1 MPAAETTASPRNQ
14 DRPQTERLAESA
26 PSASSAPSGPSGPSA
41 PSARY
46 LGWLFA
52 AAIAAAAF
60 NLRPVVTSL
69 GPLLDQ
75 VRADLGM
82 NPSLAG
88 LLTAVPSLCFA
99 LFGFAAPAAARRIG
113 PIAVITAGMGAI
125 TAGVLARSFAGG
137 TAVFL
142 LLTALA
148 LAGVAVSNVL
158 LPVVIKRYFPEK
170 VGPMIG
176 LYSMALSAGT
186 ALAAL
191 VSVPLT
197 DSLGGDWRYGLG
209 VWAVLGA
216 LAVLL
221 WLPLLFAKRERGE
234 REGGERE
241 GGEREG
247 GAVAAAPARL
257 PITRSRTAWAL
268 AGFFGLQ
275 ATGAYVVMGWLPKIF
290 QDAGID
296 KGTSGALLA
305 VTMVIGVPVSFVLPN
320 LAARRGD
327 QRLFVVVLASCGIAG
342 YAGLMLAPAGA
353 PWAWAVLVGL
363 SNCAFPLVLTMI
375 GLRARTAGGVA
386 QLSVFVQ
393 GVGYLASVLGLV
405 LIGPIYQLTG
415 EWNWPLGFLALL
427 LVPQMLLGLRAARA
441 RHIEDEAVHPA
452 EPVEA

>member
-1 MPAAETTASPRNQ
+1 MPPAADTTTTSSPRSGE
-14 DRPQTERLAESA
+14 RPQTER
-26 PSASSAPSGPSGPSA
+26 PSVPGK
-41 PSARY
+41 Y
-46 LGWLFA
+46 LGVLFA
-52 AAIAAAAF
+52 VAIAAAAF

-75 VRADLGM
+75 VRDDLGM
-82 NPSLAG
+82 NPTLAG

-99 LFGFAAPAAARRIG
+99 LFGLAAPSAARRIG
-113 PIAVITAGMGAI
+113 PIAVITAGMAAI

-142 LLTALA
+142 LFTALA

-197 DSLGGDWRYGLG
+197 SSLGGDWRYGLG
-209 VWAVLGA
+209 SWAALGA
-216 LAVLL
+216 LALLL
-221 WLPLLFAKRERGE
+221 WLPLLIAKRERGE
-234 REGGERE
+234 RAGG
-241 GGEREG
+241 
-247 GAVAAAPARL
+247 AAAPARL
-257 PITRSRTAWAL
+257 PITRSRTAWAM
-268 AGFFGLQ
+268 ACFFGLQ

-290 QDAGID
+290 QDSGID
-296 KGTSGALLA
+296 KGTSGVLLA

-327 QRLFVVVLASCGIAG
+327 QRIFVVLLACCGIAG
-342 YAGLMLAPAGA
+342 YSGLALAPAGA
-353 PWAWAVLVGL
+353 PWVWAVLVGL

-386 QLSVFVQ
+386 QLSVFAQ
-393 GVGYLASVLGLV
+393 GLGYLISVPGPI
-405 LIGPIYQLTG
+405 LIGRIYDVTG
-415 EWNWPLGFLALL
+415 EWYWPLGFLALL
-427 LVPQMLLGLRAARA
+427 LVPQMLFGLRAAQA
-441 RHIEDEAVHPA
+441 RHIEDEAVLPA
-452 EPVEA
+452 ARVKA

>member
-1 MPAAETTASPRNQ
+1 MPAADTTASARTESRTPPAE
-14 DRPQTERLAESA
+14 RPAAA
-26 PSASSAPSGPSGPSA
+26 PAAK
-41 PSARY
+41 Y

-52 AAIAAAAF
+52 VAIAAAAF

-75 VRADLGM
+75 VRDDLGM
-82 NPSLAG
+82 NPTLAG

-142 LLTALA
+142 LFTALA

-197 DSLGGDWRYGLG
+197 SSLGGDWRYGLG
-209 VWAVLGA
+209 SWAALGA
-216 LAVLL
+216 LALVL
-221 WLPLLFAKRERGE
+221 WLPLLIARRERGE
-234 REGGERE
+234 RAAG
-241 GGEREG
+241 
-247 GAVAAAPARL
+247 AAAPARL
-257 PITRSRTAWAL
+257 PITRSRTAWAM
-268 AGFFGLQ
+268 ACFFGLQ

-290 QDAGID
+290 QDSGID
-296 KGTSGALLA
+296 KGTSGVLLA

-342 YAGLMLAPAGA
+342 YAGLALAPAGA
-353 PWAWAVLVGL
+353 PWVWSVLVGL

-386 QLSVFVQ
+386 QLSVFAQ
-393 GVGYLASVLGLV
+393 GVGYLIAVPGPI
-405 LIGPIYQLTG
+405 LIGRIYDVTG
-415 EWNWPLGFLALL
+415 EWYWPLGFLALL
-427 LVPQMLLGLRAARA
+427 LVPQMLFGLRAARA

-452 EPVEA
+452 QRARA

>member
-1 MPAAETTASPRNQ
+1 MPPAADTTTAPRSGV
-14 DRPQTERLAESA
+14 RPQTEQPRS
-26 PSASSAPSGPSGPSA
+26 PRS
-41 PSARY
+41 RY

-52 AAIAAAAF
+52 VAIAAAAF

-82 NPSLAG
+82 NPTVAG

-99 LFGFAAPAAARRIG
+99 LFGFAAPGMARRLG
-113 PIAVITAGMGAI
+113 PVAVITAGMGAI

-158 LPVVIKRYFPEK
+158 IPVVIKRYFPEK

-176 LYSMALSAGT
+176 LYSMSLSAGT
-186 ALAAL
+186 SLAAA
-191 VSVPLT
+191 VTVPLT
-197 DSLGGDWRYGLG
+197 GALGGDWRVGLG
-209 VWAVLGA
+209 VWAGLAGVALLLW
-216 LAVLL
+216 LAVLV
-221 WLPLLFAKRERGE
+221 FKRERGE
-234 REGGERE
+234 RAG
-241 GGEREG
+241 G
-247 GAVAAAPARL
+247 GAATDRL
-257 PITRSRTAWAL
+257 PITRSRTAWAM
-268 AGFFGLQ
+268 ACFFGLQ

-290 QDAGID
+290 QDAGVSE
-296 KGTSGALLA
+296 GTSGVLLA
-305 VTMVIGVPVSFVLPN
+305 LTMVIGVPVSFVLPN

-342 YAGLMLAPAGA
+342 YAGLALAPAAA
-353 PWAWAVLVGL
+353 PWVWATLVGL

-386 QLSVFVQ
+386 QLSAFAQ
-393 GVGYLASVLGLV
+393 GVGYLISIPGPI
-405 LIGPIYQLTG
+405 LIGRLYQATG
-415 EWNWPLGFLALL
+415 DWYLPLGFLALL
-427 LVPQMLLGLRAARA
+427 LVPQMLFGLRAALA
-441 RHIEDEAVHPA
+441 RHIEDEAVRPA
-452 EPVEA
+452 APAKA

>member
-1 MPAAETTASPRNQ
+1 MMVPMPPAADTTASPRTEA
-14 DRPQTERLAESA
+14 RPQTERPSQSA
-26 PSASSAPSGPSGPSA
+26 K
-41 PSARY
+41 Y

-52 AAIAAAAF
+52 VAIAAAAF

-82 NPSLAG
+82 NPTLAG

-186 ALAAL
+186 ALAAA
-191 VSVPLT
+191 VAVPLT
-197 DSLGGDWRYGLG
+197 SALGGDWRYGLG
-209 VWAVLGA
+209 IWAALGA
-216 LAVLL
+216 LALVL
-221 WLPLLFAKRERGE
+221 WLPVLIAKRERGE
-234 REGGERE
+234 RAGG
-241 GGEREG
+241 G
-247 GAVAAAPARL
+247 AAPAKL

-268 AGFFGLQ
+268 SCFFGLQ

-296 KGTSGALLA
+296 KGTSGVLLA

-342 YAGLMLAPAGA
+342 YAGLALAPAGGA
-353 PWAWAVLVGL
+353 WVWAVLVGL

-386 QLSVFVQ
+386 QLSAFAQ
-393 GVGYLASVLGLV
+393 GVGYLISIPGPI
-405 LIGPIYQLTG
+405 LIGRIYQITG
-415 EWNWPLGFLALL
+415 EWYWPLGFLALL
-427 LVPQMLLGLRAARA
+427 LVPQMLFGLRAARA
-441 RHIEDEAVHPA
+441 RHIEDEAVHP
-452 EPVEA
+452 EAARAKA

>member
-1 MPAAETTASPRNQ
+1 MMVPMPPAADTTTTPRTEV
-14 DRPQTERLAESA
+14 RPQTERPTAT
-26 PSASSAPSGPSGPSA
+26 PSPLVVG
-41 PSARY
+41 
-46 LGWLFA
+46 LFA
-52 AAIAAAAF
+52 VAIAAAAF

-75 VRADLGM
+75 VRSGLGM
-82 NPSLAG
+82 NATVAG
-88 LLTAVPSLCFA
+88 LLTAVPSLCFG
-99 LFGFAAPAAARRIG
+99 LFGFAAPTMARRIG

-158 LPVVIKRYFPEK
+158 IPVVIKRYFPAK

-176 LYSMALSAGT
+176 LYSMSLSAGT
-186 ALAAL
+186 SLAAA
-191 VSVPLT
+191 VTVPLT
-197 DSLGGDWRYGLG
+197 SALGGDWRYGLG

-216 LAVLL
+216 VALVLWTVVAV
-221 WLPLLFAKRERGE
+221 AKRERGGKA
-234 REGGERE
+234 GGP
-241 GGEREG
+241 
-247 GAVAAAPARL
+247 AADKL
-257 PITRSRTAWAL
+257 PITRSRTAWAM
-268 AGFFGLQ
+268 ACFFGLQ

-290 QDAGID
+290 QDAGVD
-296 KGTSGALLA
+296 KGTSGVLLA

-342 YAGLMLAPAGA
+342 YAGLALAPAA
-353 PWAWAVLVGL
+353 LPWVWAVLVGL

-386 QLSVFVQ
+386 QLSAFAQ
-393 GVGYLASVLGLV
+393 GVGYLISIPGPI
-405 LIGPIYQLTG
+405 LIGRIYQVTG
-415 EWNWPLGFLALL
+415 QWYWPLGFLALL
-427 LVPQMLLGLRAARA
+427 LVPQMLFGLRAAMA
-441 RHIEDEAVHPA
+441 RHIEDEALAPKVPA
-452 EPVEA
+452 KA

>member
-1 MPAAETTASPRNQ
+1 MPAADTT
-14 DRPQTERLAESA
+14 T
-26 PSASSAPSGPSGPSA
+26 
-41 PSARY
+41 SARTESRTPAAERSATSGSAKY

-52 AAIAAAAF
+52 VAIAAAAF

-75 VRADLGM
+75 VRDDLGM
-82 NPSLAG
+82 NPTLAG

-99 LFGFAAPAAARRIG
+99 LFGFAAPVAARRIG
-113 PIAVITAGMGAI
+113 PIAVVTAGMGAI

-148 LAGVAVSNVL
+148 MAGVAVSNVL

-197 DSLGGDWRYGLG
+197 NALGGDWRHGLG
-209 VWAVLGA
+209 VWAALGA
-216 LAVLL
+216 LALVL
-221 WLPLLFAKRERGE
+221 WLPVLIAKRERGE
-234 REGGERE
+234 RAD
-241 GGEREG
+241 
-247 GAVAAAPARL
+247 GAALARL

-268 AGFFGLQ
+268 ACFFGLQ

-290 QDAGID
+290 QDAGVD
-296 KGTSGALLA
+296 KGTSGVLLA

-327 QRLFVVVLASCGIAG
+327 QRPFVVVLASCGIVG
-342 YAGLMLAPAGA
+342 YAGLAFAPAGGA
-353 PWAWAVLVGL
+353 WVWAVLVGL

-386 QLSVFVQ
+386 QLSAFAQ
-393 GVGYLASVLGLV
+393 GVGYLISVPGLI
-405 LIGPIYQLTG
+405 LIGRIYDITG
-415 EWNWPLGFLALL
+415 QWYWPLGFLALL
-427 LVPQMLLGLRAARA
+427 LVPQMLFGLRAARA
-441 RHIEDEAVHPA
+441 RHIEDEAVHP
-452 EPVEA
+452 VEQAKA

>member
-1 MPAAETTASPRNQ
+1 MPPAPDTSTTATTAAASPRTGA
-14 DRPQTERLAESA
+14 RPQTEPPAPPAKYLA
-26 PSASSAPSGPSGPSA
+26 
-41 PSARY
+41 
-46 LGWLFA
+46 WLFA
-52 AAIAAAAF
+52 VAIAAAAF

-75 VRADLGM
+75 VRGDLGM
-82 NPSLAG
+82 NPTLAG

-113 PIAVITAGMGAI
+113 PIAVVTAGMAAI

-186 ALAAL
+186 ALAAA
-191 VSVPLT
+191 VTVPLT
-197 DSLGGDWRYGLG
+197 SALGGDWRYGLG
-209 VWAVLGA
+209 VWAALGA
-216 LAVLL
+216 LALLL
-221 WLPLLFAKRERGE
+221 WLPVLIAKRERGE
-234 REGGERE
+234 RAGG
-241 GGEREG
+241 
-247 GAVAAAPARL
+247 AAAPAKL
-257 PITRSRTAWAL
+257 PITRSRTAWAM
-268 AGFFGLQ
+268 ACFFGLQ

-290 QDAGID
+290 QDAGVD
-296 KGTSGALLA
+296 KGTSGVLLA

-327 QRLFVVVLASCGIAG
+327 QRLFVIVLASCGIAG
-342 YAGLMLAPAGA
+342 YAGLALAPAGA
-353 PWAWAVLVGL
+353 PWVWAVLVGL

-386 QLSVFVQ
+386 QLSAFAQ
-393 GVGYLASVLGLV
+393 GVGYLISIPGPI
-405 LIGPIYQLTG
+405 LIGRIYQATG
-415 EWNWPLGFLALL
+415 EWYGPLGFLALL
-427 LVPQMLLGLRAARA
+427 LVPQMLVGLRAARA

-452 EPVEA
+452 GRAAGPVGA

>member
-1 MPAAETTASPRNQ
+1 MTCMPPAADTTTSPRTEAG
-14 DRPQTERLAESA
+14 PQTERPAA
-26 PSASSAPSGPSGPSA
+26 PAK
-41 PSARY
+41 Y

-52 AAIAAAAF
+52 VAIAAAAF

-75 VRADLGM
+75 VRTGLGM
-82 NPSLAG
+82 NPTLAG
-88 LLTAVPSLCFA
+88 LLTAVPSLCFG
-99 LFGFAAPAAARRIG
+99 LFGFAAPMAARRVG

-186 ALAAL
+186 ALAAA
-191 VSVPLT
+191 VTVPLT
-197 DSLGGDWRYGLG
+197 SALGGDWRHGLG
-209 VWAVLGA
+209 VWAALGA
-216 LAVLL
+216 LALVL
-221 WLPLLFAKRERGE
+221 WLPVLITKRERGE
-234 REGGERE
+234 HAGG
-241 GGEREG
+241 
-247 GAVAAAPARL
+247 AAAPAKL

-268 AGFFGLQ
+268 ACFFGLQ

-290 QDAGID
+290 QDSGVD
-296 KGTSGALLA
+296 KGTSGVLLA

-327 QRLFVVVLASCGIAG
+327 QRPFVVVLASCGIAG
-342 YAGLMLAPAGA
+342 YAGLALAPAGA
-353 PWAWAVLVGL
+353 PWVWAVLVGL

-386 QLSVFVQ
+386 QLSAFAQ
-393 GVGYLASVLGLV
+393 GVGYLISIPGPI
-405 LIGPIYQLTG
+405 LIGRIYQVTG
-415 EWNWPLGFLALL
+415 EWYWPLGFLALL
-427 LVPQMLLGLRAARA
+427 LVPQMLFGLRAARA
-441 RHIEDEAVHPA
+441 RHIEDEAFHPA
-452 EPVEA
+452 AKVKA

>member
-1 MPAAETTASPRNQ
+1 MMAHMPPAADTTASPRTGA
-14 DRPQTERLAESA
+14 RPQTER
-26 PSASSAPSGPSGPSA
+26 PSA
-41 PSARY
+41 PAKY
-46 LGWLFA
+46 LGVLFA
-52 AAIAAAAF
+52 VAIAAAAV

-69 GPLLDQ
+69 GPLLDP

-82 NPSLAG
+82 SSTLAG
-88 LLTAVPSLCFA
+88 LLAAVPALCFA
-99 LFGFAAPAAARRIG
+99 LFGFLAPAAARRIG

-197 DSLGGDWRYGLG
+197 SALGGDWRYGLG
-209 VWAVLGA
+209 VWAGLGA
-216 LAVLL
+216 LALVL
-221 WLPLLFAKRERGE
+221 WLPVLIAKRERGE
-234 REGGERE
+234 RAGSAG
-241 GGEREG
+241 
-247 GAVAAAPARL
+247 APAKL
-257 PITRSRTAWAL
+257 PITRSRTAWAM
-268 AGFFGLQ
+268 AGYFGLQ
-275 ATGAYVVMGWLPKIF
+275 ATGAYVVMGFLSKIF
-290 QDAGID
+290 QDSGID

-327 QRLFVVVLASCGIAG
+327 QRLFVVVLASFGIAG
-342 YAGLMLAPAGA
+342 YAGLAFAPAGA
-353 PWAWAVLVGL
+353 PWVWAVLVGL

-386 QLSVFVQ
+386 QLSVFAQ
-393 GVGYLASVLGLV
+393 GVGYLIS
-405 LIGPIYQLTG
+405 IPGPILVGWIYQATG
-415 EWNWPLGFLALL
+415 RWYGPLGFLALL
-427 LVPQMLLGLRAARA
+427 LVPQMLFGLRAARA
-441 RHIEDEAVHPA
+441 RHIEDEAVHHA
-452 EPVEA
+452 ERVRA

>member
-1 MPAAETTASPRNQ
+1 MAHMPAAETTASPRNEAG
-14 DRPQTERLAESA
+14 PQTERPVDSA
-26 PSASSAPSGPSGPSA
+26 PSKTPSK
-41 PSARY
+41 Y
-46 LGWLFA
+46 LGVLFA
-52 AAIAAAAF
+52 VAIAAAAV

-69 GPLLDQ
+69 GPLLDP

-82 NPSLAG
+82 NPTLAG

-113 PIAVITAGMGAI
+113 PIAVVTAGMAAI

-148 LAGVAVSNVL
+148 LAGVAVANVL

-197 DSLGGDWRYGLG
+197 NALGGDWRHGLG
-209 VWAVLGA
+209 AWAGLGA
-216 LAVLL
+216 LALVL
-221 WLPLLFAKRERGE
+221 WLPVLIAKRERGE
-234 REGGERE
+234 RAAG
-241 GGEREG
+241 
-247 GAVAAAPARL
+247 AAAPARL

-268 AGFFGLQ
+268 ACFFGLQ

-290 QDAGID
+290 QDSGVD

-305 VTMVIGVPVSFVLPN
+305 VTMVVGVPVSFVLPN

-327 QRLFVVVLASCGIAG
+327 QRLFVVVLACCGIAG
-342 YAGLMLAPAGA
+342 YAGLALAPDGA
-353 PWAWAVLVGL
+353 PWVWAVLVGL

-386 QLSVFVQ
+386 QLSVFAQ
-393 GVGYLASVLGLV
+393 GVGYLISVLGV
-405 LIGPIYQLTG
+405 ILIGPIYQITG
-415 EWNWPLGFLALL
+415 EWYWPLGFLALL
-427 LVPQMLLGLRAARA
+427 LVPQMLFGLRAARP
-441 RHIEDEAVHPA
+441 RHIEDEAVRPA
-452 EPVEA
+452 AAVRA

>member
-1 MPAAETTASPRNQ
+1 MPAADTTDSSSRTETPPPR
-14 DRPQTERLAESA
+14 TER
-26 PSASSAPSGPSGPSA
+26 SASGSAK
-41 PSARY
+41 Y
-46 LGWLFA
+46 LGVLFA
-52 AAIAAAAF
+52 VAIAAAAV

-69 GPLLDQ
+69 GPMLDP
-75 VRADLGM
+75 VRASLGM
-82 NPSLAG
+82 NPTLAG

-137 TAVFL
+137 TVVFL
-142 LLTALA
+142 LFTALA

-197 DSLGGDWRYGLG
+197 NALGGDWRYGLG
-209 VWAVLGA
+209 VWAGLGA
-216 LAVLL
+216 LALVL
-221 WLPLLFAKRERGE
+221 WVPLLMAKRERGE
-234 REGGERE
+234 RADG
-241 GGEREG
+241 
-247 GAVAAAPARL
+247 AAAPVKL

-290 QDAGID
+290 QDSGVD
-296 KGTSGALLA
+296 KGTSGVLLA

-327 QRLFVVVLASCGIAG
+327 QRLFVVVLAACGIAG
-342 YAGLMLAPAGA
+342 YTGLALAPAAA
-353 PWAWAVLVGL
+353 PWVWVVLVGL

-386 QLSVFVQ
+386 QLSVFAQ
-393 GVGYLASVLGLV
+393 GVGYLISVPGPI
-405 LIGPIYQLTG
+405 LIGRMYQATG
-415 EWNWPLGFLALL
+415 QWYWPLGFLALL
-427 LVPQMLLGLRAARA
+427 LVPQMLFGLRAARA
-441 RHIEDEAVHPA
+441 RHIEDEAVHPV
-452 EPVEA
+452 EPAKA

>member
-1 MPAAETTASPRNQ
+1 MPSAADTTTPGTGV
-14 DRPQTERLAESA
+14 RPQTERPATPA
-26 PSASSAPSGPSGPSA
+26 GAK
-41 PSARY
+41 Y
-46 LGWLFA
+46 LGVLFA
-52 AAIAAAAF
+52 VAIAAAAF

-69 GPLLDQ
+69 GPLFKQ
-75 VRADLGM
+75 VQADLGM
-82 NPSLAG
+82 NPTVAG
-88 LLTAVPSLCFA
+88 MVTAVPSLCFG

-113 PIAVITAGMGAI
+113 PIAVVTAGMGAI

-186 ALAAL
+186 ALAAA
-191 VSVPLT
+191 VTVPLT
-197 DSLGGDWRYGLG
+197 SALGGDWRYGLG
-209 VWAVLGA
+209 VWAALGA
-216 LAVLL
+216 VALLL
-221 WLPLLFAKRERGE
+221 WLPVLITRRERGE
-234 REGGERE
+234 RATG
-241 GGEREG
+241 
-247 GAVAAAPARL
+247 AAAPARL

-275 ATGAYVVMGWLPKIF
+275 ATGAYVVMGWMSQIF

-296 KGTSGALLA
+296 KGTSGVLLA
-305 VTMVIGVPVSFVLPN
+305 ITMAIGVPVSFVLPN

-327 QRLFVVVLASCGIAG
+327 QRLFVVVLAGCGIAG
-342 YAGLMLAPAGA
+342 YAGLAFAPAGGA
-353 PWAWAVLVGL
+353 WLWAVLLGL

-386 QLSVFVQ
+386 QLSAFSQ
-393 GVGYLASVLGLV
+393 GVGYLVS
-405 LIGPIYQLTG
+405 IPGPILVGWLHGTTG
-415 EWNWPLGFLALL
+415 EWYWPLGFLALL
-427 LVPQMLLGLRAARA
+427 LVPQMLFGLRAARA
-441 RHIEDEAVHPA
+441 RHIEDEAVPA
-452 EPVEA
+452 GEQVKA

>member
-1 MPAAETTASPRNQ
+1 MPPAVDTTASPRTEA
-14 DRPQTERLAESA
+14 RPQTGR
-26 PSASSAPSGPSGPSA
+26 PSGSA
-41 PSARY
+41 TY
-46 LGWLFA
+46 LGVLFA
-52 AAIAAAAF
+52 VAIAVAAF

-82 NPSLAG
+82 NPTLAG

-99 LFGFAAPAAARRIG
+99 LFGFAAPVAARRIG

-186 ALAAL
+186 ALAAA
-191 VSVPLT
+191 VTVPLT
-197 DSLGGDWRYGLG
+197 NALGGDWRYGLG
-209 VWAVLGA
+209 VWAALGA
-216 LAVLL
+216 FALVL
-221 WLPLLFAKRERGE
+221 WLVVLVAKRERGE
-234 REGGERE
+234 RAGG
-241 GGEREG
+241 
-247 GAVAAAPARL
+247 AAAPGRL
-257 PITRSRTAWAL
+257 PIARSRTAWAL
-268 AGFFGLQ
+268 ACFFGLQ

-290 QDAGID
+290 QDSGID
-296 KGTSGALLA
+296 KGTSGVLLA

-342 YAGLMLAPAGA
+342 YSGLALAPAAA
-353 PWAWAVLVGL
+353 PWVWSVLVGL
-363 SNCAFPLVLTMI
+363 ANCAFPLVLTMI

-386 QLSVFVQ
+386 QLSAFAQ
-393 GVGYLASVLGLV
+393 GVGYLISIPGPI
-405 LIGPIYQLTG
+405 LIGRIYQATG
-415 EWNWPLGFLALL
+415 HWYLPLGFLALL
-427 LVPQMLLGLRAARA
+427 LVPQMLFGLRAARA
-441 RHIEDEAVHPA
+441 RHIEDEAALPA
-452 EPVEA
+452 ERVKA

>member
-1 MPAAETTASPRNQ
+1 MPPAADTTASPRTGA
-14 DRPQTERLAESA
+14 RPQTER
-26 PSASSAPSGPSGPSA
+26 PSA
-41 PSARY
+41 PAKY
-46 LGWLFA
+46 LGVLFA
-52 AAIAAAAF
+52 VAIAAAAV

-69 GPLLDQ
+69 GPLLDP

-82 NPSLAG
+82 SSTLAG
-88 LLTAVPSLCFA
+88 LLAAVPSLCFA
-99 LFGFAAPAAARRIG
+99 LFGFLAPAAARRIG

-137 TAVFL
+137 TAEFL

-197 DSLGGDWRYGLG
+197 SALGGDWRYGLG
-209 VWAVLGA
+209 VWAGLGA
-216 LAVLL
+216 LALVL
-221 WLPLLFAKRERGE
+221 WLPVLIAKRERGE
-234 REGGERE
+234 RAGSAG
-241 GGEREG
+241 
-247 GAVAAAPARL
+247 APAKL
-257 PITRSRTAWAL
+257 PITRSRTAWAM
-268 AGFFGLQ
+268 AGYFGLQ
-275 ATGAYVVMGWLPKIF
+275 ATGAYVVMGFLSKIF
-290 QDAGID
+290 QDSGID

-327 QRLFVVVLASCGIAG
+327 QRLFVVVLASFGIAG
-342 YAGLMLAPAGA
+342 YAGLAFAPAGA
-353 PWAWAVLVGL
+353 PWVWAVLVGL

-386 QLSVFVQ
+386 QLSVFAQ
-393 GVGYLASVLGLV
+393 GVGYLIS
-405 LIGPIYQLTG
+405 IPGPILVGWIYQATG
-415 EWNWPLGFLALL
+415 RWYGPLGFLALL
-427 LVPQMLLGLRAARA
+427 LVPQMLFGLRAARA
-441 RHIEDEAVHPA
+441 RHVEDEAVHP
-452 EPVEA
+452 VERVKA

>member
-1 MPAAETTASPRNQ
+1 MPPAADTTASPRTGA
-14 DRPQTERLAESA
+14 RPQTER
-26 PSASSAPSGPSGPSA
+26 PSA
-41 PSARY
+41 PAKY
-46 LGWLFA
+46 LGVLFA
-52 AAIAAAAF
+52 VAIAAAAV

-69 GPLLDQ
+69 GPLLDP

-82 NPSLAG
+82 SSTLAG
-88 LLTAVPSLCFA
+88 LLAAVPSLCFA
-99 LFGFAAPAAARRIG
+99 LFGFLAPAAARRIG

-197 DSLGGDWRYGLG
+197 SALGGDWRYGLG
-209 VWAVLGA
+209 VWAGLGA
-216 LAVLL
+216 LALVL
-221 WLPLLFAKRERGE
+221 WLPVLIAKRERGE
-234 REGGERE
+234 RAGSAG
-241 GGEREG
+241 
-247 GAVAAAPARL
+247 APAKL
-257 PITRSRTAWAL
+257 PITRSRTAWAM
-268 AGFFGLQ
+268 AGYFGLQ
-275 ATGAYVVMGWLPKIF
+275 ATGAYVVMGFLSKIF
-290 QDAGID
+290 QDSGID

-327 QRLFVVVLASCGIAG
+327 QRLFVVVLASFGIAG
-342 YAGLMLAPAGA
+342 YAGLAFAPAGA
-353 PWAWAVLVGL
+353 PWVWAVLVGL

-386 QLSVFVQ
+386 QLSVFAQ
-393 GVGYLASVLGLV
+393 GVGYLIS
-405 LIGPIYQLTG
+405 IPGPILVGWIYQATG
-415 EWNWPLGFLALL
+415 RWYGPLGFLALL
-427 LVPQMLLGLRAARA
+427 LVPQMLFGLRAARA

-452 EPVEA
+452 ERVKA

>member
-1 MPAAETTASPRNQ
+1 MPAAETTASAASTASPRNGAG
-14 DRPQTERLAESA
+14 PQTERPA
-26 PSASSAPSGPSGPSA
+26 PSA
-41 PSARY
+41 PSSSGSATY

-52 AAIAAAAF
+52 VAIAAAAF

-75 VRADLGM
+75 VRAGLGM
-82 NPSLAG
+82 NPTLAG
-88 LLTAVPSLCFA
+88 LLTAVPSLCFG

-113 PIAVITAGMGAI
+113 PIAVITAGLGAI

-186 ALAAL
+186 ALAAA
-191 VSVPLT
+191 VTVPLT
-197 DSLGGDWRYGLG
+197 SSLGGDWRYGLG
-209 VWAVLGA
+209 VWAALGA
-216 LAVLL
+216 LALAL
-221 WLPLLFAKRERGE
+221 WLPVLIAKRERGE
-234 REGGERE
+234 RAA
-241 GGEREG
+241 G
-247 GAVAAAPARL
+247 GAGVPAKL
-257 PITRSRTAWAL
+257 PITRSRTAWAM
-268 AGFFGLQ
+268 ACFFGLQ

-290 QDAGID
+290 QDAGVD
-296 KGTSGALLA
+296 KGTSGVLLA

-327 QRLFVVVLASCGIAG
+327 QRLFVVVLAACGIAG
-342 YAGLMLAPAGA
+342 YAGLALAPAGA
-353 PWAWAVLVGL
+353 PWVWAVLVGL

-386 QLSVFVQ
+386 QLSAFAQ
-393 GVGYLASVLGLV
+393 GVGYLISIPGPI
-405 LIGPIYQLTG
+405 LIGRIYQVTG
-415 EWNWPLGFLALL
+415 EWYGPLGFLALL
-427 LVPQMLLGLRAARA
+427 LVPQMLFGLRAAMA
-441 RHIEDEAVHPA
+441 RHIEDEAVRPA
-452 EPVEA
+452 ERAARVKG

>member
-1 MPAAETTASPRNQ
+1 MTLMPAADTTASSSRTEAPPQPNE
-14 DRPQTERLAESA
+14 RPAAGSTK
-26 PSASSAPSGPSGPSA
+26 
-41 PSARY
+41 Y

-52 AAIAAAAF
+52 VAIAAAAF

-75 VRADLGM
+75 VRTDLGM
-82 NPSLAG
+82 NPTLAG

-142 LLTALA
+142 LFTALA

-197 DSLGGDWRYGLG
+197 STLGGDWRYGLG
-209 VWAVLGA
+209 VWAALGA
-216 LAVLL
+216 LALLL
-221 WLPLLFAKRERGE
+221 WLPVLIARRERGE
-234 REGGERE
+234 RAGG
-241 GGEREG
+241 
-247 GAVAAAPARL
+247 AAAPARL

-290 QDAGID
+290 QDSGID
-296 KGTSGALLA
+296 KGTSGVLLA

-327 QRLFVVVLASCGIAG
+327 QRLFVVVLAACGIAG
-342 YAGLMLAPAGA
+342 YAGLALAPAGA
-353 PWAWAVLVGL
+353 PWVWAVLVGL

-386 QLSVFVQ
+386 QLSVFAQ
-393 GVGYLASVLGLV
+393 GVGYLISVPGPI
-405 LIGPIYQLTG
+405 LIGRIYQVTG
-415 EWNWPLGFLALL
+415 EWYWPLGFLALL
-427 LVPQMLLGLRAARA
+427 LVPQMLFGLRAARA

-452 EPVEA
+452 RSAGRAEA

>member
-1 MPAAETTASPRNQ
+1 MSSAADTAASP
-14 DRPQTERLAESA
+14 DTDTDTDSGAGTGTRPQTERPA
-26 PSASSAPSGPSGPSA
+26 PPRRSH
-41 PSARY
+41 

-52 AAIAAAAF
+52 VAIAAAAF

-82 NPSLAG
+82 NPTVAG

-99 LFGFAAPAAARRIG
+99 LFGFAAPGLARRLG
-113 PIAVITAGMGAI
+113 PIAVVTAGLGAI

-148 LAGVAVSNVL
+148 LAGVAVANVL
-158 LPVVIKRYFPEK
+158 IPVVIKRYFPEK

-186 ALAAL
+186 ALAAA
-191 VSVPLT
+191 VTVPLT
-197 DSLGGDWRYGLG
+197 GALGGDWRFGLG
-209 VWAVLGA
+209 VWAALGA
-216 LAVLL
+216 VALLL
-221 WLPLLFAKRERGE
+221 WLPVLLPRRRESGGQANGRGA
-234 REGGERE
+234 GK
-241 GGEREG
+241 
-247 GAVAAAPARL
+247 L

-268 AGFFGLQ
+268 ACFFGFQ

-290 QDAGID
+290 QDAGVSE
-296 KGTSGALLA
+296 GTSGVLLA
-305 VTMVIGVPVSFVLPN
+305 LTMVIGVPVSFVLPN

-342 YAGLMLAPAGA
+342 YSGLALAPSTA
-353 PWAWAVLVGL
+353 PWAWAILVGL

-386 QLSVFVQ
+386 QLSAFAQ
-393 GVGYLASVLGLV
+393 GVGYLISIPGPI
-405 LIGPIYQLTG
+405 LIGRLYEATG
-415 EWNWPLGFLALL
+415 EWYLPLGFLAVL
-427 LVPQMLLGLRAARA
+427 LVPQMLFGLRAARA
-441 RHIEDEAVHPA
+441 RYIEDEAVL
-452 EPVEA
+452 PVAAAGA